1 MSLLQRAKKQGSLAA
16 PRNTSTMLAAICC
29 WRNIIIII
37 TYQLAFQDYCCALL
51 LLLLLDEIKL
61 QVERKNLTEKNMYPA
76 KH

>member
-1 MSLLQRAKKQGSLAA
+1 MSLLQRAKNQGSLAA

-51 LLLLLDEIKL
+51 VLDEIKL

>member
-1 MSLLQRAKKQGSLAA
+1 MSLLQQAKNQGSLAA
-16 PRNTSTMLAAICC
+16 PRNTYTMLAAICC

-37 TYQLAFQDYCCALL
+37 TYQLAFRDYCCALL
-51 LLLLLDEIKL
+51 LLLLDEIEL

>member
-1 MSLLQRAKKQGSLAA
+1 MSLLQRAKNQGSLAA

-29 WRNIIIII
+29 WRNIIII

-51 LLLLLDEIKL
+51 LLDEIK
-61 QVERKNLTEKNMYPA
+61 LTEKNMYPA

>member
-1 MSLLQRAKKQGSLAA
+1 
-16 PRNTSTMLAAICC
+16 MLAAICC
-29 WRNIIIII
+29 WRNIVIII

-51 LLLLLDEIKL
+51 VLDEIKL